1 MWTVEYDATIVSM
14 IAGGSYY
21 AKIALAM
28 GKGLRGKD
36 INIMWN
42 RHLLKHMTN
51 SKGLNFASSL
61 IQLERHVAALR

>member
-36 INIMWN
+36 INIMLWN

-61 IQLERHVAALR
+61 IQLELVTWQH

>member
-14 IAGGSYY
+14 IAGGSSY

-51 SKGLNFASSL
+51 
-61 IQLERHVAALR
+61 